1 MGSEYQLWQ
10 KEKNMFDIFGF
21 FQKRRIARTKQ
32 EIEEKRKLCGI
43 QATLNELLRE
53 EKEITAWHD

>member
-1 MGSEYQLWQ
+1 MP
-10 KEKNMFDIFGF
+10 DIFGF

-32 EIEEKRKLCGI
+32 EIALKYKLCEA

-53 EKEITAWHD
+53 EKEISA